1 VEDIIVVILPGILA
15 GLAFSLYDETYDAF
29 HKFVDFASSN
39 TWQAVD
45 GGAYLSDLLTPAL
58 NGPISTFIS
67 LLFGSLSSM
76 TLSNL
81 LNRQLSLS
89 KLFSKLVEDI
99 RLANIHFGYLPGDYE
114 IEAKSILRNYAM
126 ELYKTFEK
134 EYVIEKM
141 NERRE
146 LRRHEIEKLMTLL
159 HDISSDVDAEP
170 NGRILDESYG
180 TVKRI
185 IDGRAEIA
193 AVYDSQFPIWH
204 YGNLILLASAICTI
218 FFMLTDR
225 PALVFLGAFQLRVAW
240 SLLVCTISVMGCVI
254 YDLNTPLDGV
264 FQVVKESDRQF
275 LKEFALESE
284 KN

>member
-1 VEDIIVVILPGILA
+1 MEDVVVVILPGIITV
-15 GLAFSLYDETYDAF
+15 LAFNLYDETYDAF

-58 NGPISTFIS
+58 NGPISTFVS

-81 LNRQLSLS
+81 LNRQLALS

-99 RLANIHFGYLPGDYE
+99 RLANIHFGYLPEDYG

-126 ELYKTFEK
+126 ELSETFEQ
-134 EYVIEKM
+134 EYGSEDMK
-141 NERRE
+141 ERRDV
-146 LRRHEIEKLMTLL
+146 RRREIQKLMILL
-159 HDISSDVDAEP
+159 HDLSIDPDAKP

-193 AVYDSQFPIWH
+193 ATYDSQFPIWH

-218 FFMLTDR
+218 FFILTDR
-225 PALVFLGAFQLRVAW
+225 PALIFLGAFQLRTAW

-254 YDLNTPLDGV
+254 YDLNTPLEGV

-275 LKEFALESE
+275 LREFALESDE
-284 KN
+284 R